1 MYIKLKKLINYKNC
15 FKYKE
20 IIKIRNYIIFKLII
34 FKLLVLT
41 CDPLNKENITC
52 ESDPK
57 KIDDVLQNL
66 EFEIYITFTLEFKTK
81 SLELSYSFI
90 SFFLVLYCND

>member
-34 FKLLVLT
+34 FKLLVL
-41 CDPLNKENITC
+41 KE
-52 ESDPK
+52 
-57 KIDDVLQNL
+57 
-66 EFEIYITFTLEFKTK
+66 
-81 SLELSYSFI
+81 
-90 SFFLVLYCND
+90 LVIFQIN